1 MAECTKRAKF
11 ETCQL
16 DPCMRDPCKPEPNIV
31 IVGAGMAGLSAAHRL
46 VQCGFQN
53 FTVLEATDRY
63 AYIQKMRQLAN
74 ELANVLNFTDRVVES
89 IHAGWAM
96 W

>member
-1 MAECTKRAKF
+1 
-11 ETCQL
+11 
-16 DPCMRDPCKPEPNIV
+16 MRDPCKPEPNIV

-63 AYIQKMRQLAN
+63 
-74 ELANVLNFTDRVVES
+74 VVQDSLKE
-89 IHAGWAM
+89 IRDKIEH
-96 W
+96 